1 MAEPNYTELLAKLNQ
16 EPWPNVYMFKFIVPS
31 DNHKIAMIE
40 GFFEDDAE
48 IILQPSSNGK
58 YTSVTIRQVMLN
70 ADAIIDV
77 YKQAG
82 AVEGIISL

>member
-1 MAEPNYTELLAKLNQ
+1 MAEPNYTELLDKLNK

-40 GFFEDDAE
+40 SFFEDDAE
-48 IILQPSSNGK
+48 IVLQPSANGK
-58 YTSVTIRQVMLN
+58 YTSVTIRQVMLG
-70 ADAIIDV
+70 ADAIIEI

-82 AVEGIISL
+82 IVEGIISL

>member
-1 MAEPNYTELLAKLNQ
+1 MAETNYTELLDKLKK

-40 GFFEDDAE
+40 SFFEDDAE
-48 IILQPSSNGK
+48 IVLQPSANGK
-58 YTSVTIRQVMLN
+58 YTSVTIRQVMLG
-70 ADAIIDV
+70 ADAIINI

-82 AVEGIISL
+82 IVEGIISL